1 NGVRLPHSAHLT
13 ITPVT
18 ERLAPEFAKIL
29 RESADAVRG
38 KPRASVGAA
47 LTALRLL
54 GYNEDRVPGPTA
66 AWNILRIAD
75 AAPKPAGAS
84 RGAALPAKMAPLMT
98 LVEELPAPVSEALLV
113 EVLARISE
121 P

>member
-1 NGVRLPHSAHLT
+1 MHLPHSAHLT

-18 ERLAPEFAKIL
+18 ERLSEEFARVL
-29 RESADAVRG
+29 QDAADAVRG
-38 KPRASVGAA
+38 KPRASVGPALAA
-47 LTALRLL
+47 MRLL

-66 AWNILRIAD
+66 AWNILRIAG
-75 AAPKPAGAS
+75 AAPKPVGSSGGAS
-84 RGAALPAKMAPLMT
+84 LPAKMAPLMA
-98 LVEELPAPVSEALLV
+98 LIEELPAAVSEALLI